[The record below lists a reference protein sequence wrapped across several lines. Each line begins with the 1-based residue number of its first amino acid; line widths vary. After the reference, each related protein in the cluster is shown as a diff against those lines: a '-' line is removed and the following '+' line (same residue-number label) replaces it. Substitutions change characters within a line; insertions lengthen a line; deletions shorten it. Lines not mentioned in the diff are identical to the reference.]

1 MTAGQMAKS
10 KTLDFNVLAPA
21 VYGFLKAIGIDIP
34 PEVLAGVLA
43 IGNFILRFFT
53 KKPVAEK

>member
-1 MTAGQMAKS
+1 MTTGQMVKS

-21 VYGFLKAIGIDIP
+21 VYGFLKAIGVDIP

-53 KKPVAEK
+53 KTPVSEK